1 MSRIPKWTKMIK
13 SWEKYWDKEKFFKRV
28 YKGIPDRFRGT
39 VWAKLLYLEQ
49 IKEEQKGKY
58 EVGRDGGFSPFE
70 EKKKLI

>member
-39 VWAKLLYLEQ
+39 VWARLLYLEQ

-58 EVGRDGGFSPFE
+58 EVGFLE
-70 EKKKLI
+70 N